1 MTDDNLAKVMEKI
14 RKLLA
19 LAKSSNE
26 HEAASA
32 ADKAQLL
39 LAEYNLTLTD
49 VDSRTREGVE
59 EDDDTETD
67 SYPWRRP
74 LGTWVAKMFFCHYMY
89 STFKRKKTSYDRHIF
104 VGKPHNIVVAKMMFE
119 YLIATVERLARAGAK
134 SIPLKQRSP
143 YRVTF
148 RTTCS
153 SRLCTRIADRINVA
167 TTSGLQI
174 PDKVTR
180 LPALRSQYEQAQ
192 EEIDV
197 FLEPRASE
205 ITKVKQNTKILHTQG
220 SIDGNK
226 AGEEIGLD
234 QQVEQKRTAMLK

>member
-1 MTDDNLAKVMEKI
+1 MENDKLAKVMEKI

-26 HEAASA
+26 HEAALA
-32 ADKAQLL
+32 ADRAQAL
-39 LAEYNLTLTD
+39 LAEYNLTHAD
-49 VDSRTREGVE
+49 VEDNAQPVE

-89 STFKRKKTSYDRHIF
+89 STFKRRKTSYDRHIF
-104 VGKPHNIVVAKMMFE
+104 VGRPHNIVVAKLMFE

-134 SIPLKQRSP
+134 TIPLKQRSP

-153 SRLCTRIADRINVA
+153 SRLCARIADRINVA
-167 TTSGLQI
+167 ATSGVVI
-174 PDKVTR
+174 PDQTTR

-192 EEIDV
+192 AEIDS
-197 FLEPRASE
+197 FLEPRLNE
-205 ITKVKQNTKILHTQG
+205 IKKVVQNTKVLHEQG
-220 SIDGNK
+220 SIDGHK
-226 AGEEIGLD
+226 AGGEIGLD
-234 QQVEQKRTAMLK
+234 QQVARKPAALLK